1 MRPCRVTAVP
11 ARPKKSGRRRR
22 EDRRCQP
29 RPPGPRGHGRAC
41 RGGAAARRAGH
52 PVPGQ
57 GDPGRDGRVDLGK
70 TAEKKASSPEV
81 KRFAERMVK
90 DHGAANKKLEALA
103 KKHKIEANGTY
114 GTPPLKPDEQAQG
127 EKADLSKMS
136 GKEFDQAYA
145 KEMVQD
151 HEKAVS
157 LFRDEAKNGKDKEVS
172 RLAGSVLPMLE
183 EHLKMAQAL
192 AK

>member
-1 MRPCRVTAVP
+1 MRTAVVGLALLALAATG
-11 ARPKKSGRRRR
+11 ARA
-22 EDRRCQP
+22 EEAQP
-29 RPPGPRGHGRAC
+29 LAGPDTQFLAK
-41 RGGAAARRAGH
+41 AI
-52 PVPGQ
+52 Q
-57 GDPGRDGRVDLGK
+57 DGMAEVDLGK

-81 KRFAERMVK
+81 KRFAEHMVK
-90 DHGAANKKLEALA
+90 DHSAANKKLEALA

-127 EKADLSKMS
+127 EKADLSKLS

-157 LFRDEAKNGKDKEVS
+157 LFQDEAKNGKDKEVS
-172 RLAGSVLPMLE
+172 QLAGSVLPTLE

-192 AK
+192 SK

>member
-1 MRPCRVTAVP
+1 MRTTAVTL
-11 ARPKKSGRRRR
+11 ALLALAGTGVRA
-22 EDRRCQP
+22 EEAQP
-29 RPPGPRGHGRAC
+29 LAGPDTQFLAE
-41 RGGAAARRAGH
+41 AI
-52 PVPGQ
+52 Q
-57 GDPGRDGRVDLGK
+57 DGMAEVDLGK

-81 KRFAERMVK
+81 KRFAEHMVK
-90 DHGAANKKLEALA
+90 DHSAANKKLEALA

-127 EKADLSKMS
+127 EKADLSKLS

-157 LFRDEAKNGKDKEVS
+157 LFQDEAKNGKDKEVS
-172 RLAGSVLPMLE
+172 ELASSMLPTLE
-183 EHLKMAQAL
+183 EHLKMARAL

>member
-1 MRPCRVTAVP
+1 MRTTAVTLALLALAGTGVRAEEAAP
-11 ARPKKSGRRRR
+11 LA
-22 EDRRCQP
+22 
-29 RPPGPRGHGRAC
+29 GPDTQFLAE
-41 RGGAAARRAGH
+41 AI
-52 PVPGQ
+52 
-57 GDPGRDGRVDLGK
+57 RDGMAEVDLGK

-81 KRFAERMVK
+81 KRFAEHTVK
-90 DHGAANKKLEALA
+90 DHSAANKKLEALA
-103 KKHKIEANGTY
+103 KKHKIEASGTY

-127 EKADLSKMS
+127 EKADLLKLS

-157 LFRDEAKNGKDKEVS
+157 LFQDEAKNGKDKEVS
-172 RLAGSVLPMLE
+172 RLAGSILPTLE